1 MAPRNTE
8 EMVNLLT
15 GTATAMIY
23 LEITRA
29 AKKHRLDEADI
40 EGIERDVL
48 IEISKSR
55 AFVSEFPFNVEAA
68 ILHTEKTF
76 KELFAA
82 VREARMERNVRDKR
96 GKT

>member
-1 MAPRNTE
+1 MIPKNPD
-8 EMVNLLT
+8 EMVKFLT
-15 GTATAMIY
+15 GTATLMIY

-40 EGIERDVL
+40 EAIERDVL

-55 AFVSEFPFNVEAA
+55 AFVSEFPFDVEKA
-68 ILHTEKTF
+68 ILQTEETF

-82 VREARMERNVRDKR
+82 VREARLDRNVRDKR
-96 GKT
+96 GKP